1 MAIATA
7 ARAHLRPQIR
17 PRSLDLKRSLML
29 RVAGVA
35 LCCFL
40 VAAALAVYGT
50 YREIRQANEA
60 VADLLARHLQVQL
73 WRIDAS
79 LDLPGRFPDWD
90 AVGDRIQG
98 AGQCIQLVDGNGSVT
113 RSGCVGT
120 EHHVPALPA
129 ALSALGTWLLGVRAD
144 SARPIVHRERAY
156 GTLVV
161 TTDTAVVLAAVWK
174 DVSRLLA
181 LTALLV
187 GAICLLQYVAVGR
200 ALRPTKDV
208 LVGLDRLAR
217 DDLTCRLPSFRLIE
231 LQRISEVFNALAT
244 ALDRTRRERTQL
256 AIRLVDGQEQE
267 RRRLAR
273 ELHDE
278 LGQTLSAIGAG
289 AASIKA
295 TAEAECPALVAEAD
309 RLVHTAMATM
319 RSLRRTLET
328 LRPPEIDDF
337 GLAASL
343 AALAR
348 DQERQAGGKL
358 QIRLD
363 ADADLQGLPP
373 TAAAHVYRIVQE
385 GLTNIAK
392 HAHASRARVTLA
404 VHPAAS
410 EQVRS
415 HARWLALTIEDD
427 GRSGAGDGAAAY
439 GNALDHGLG
448 HGLGNGSGNGLGL
461 IGMRERAMALGGR
474 LDVIREDGG
483 FKLLA
488 MIPLAAAETVQ

>member
-1 MAIATA
+1 MAMPAA
-7 ARAHLRPQIR
+7 ARAHLE

-29 RVAGVA
+29 RVSGVA

-50 YREIRQANEA
+50 YRDIRQANEA
-60 VADLLARHLQVQL
+60 AADVVARHLEMQL
-73 WRIDAS
+73 WRIEAS
-79 LDLPGRFPDWD
+79 IDVPARFPDWD
-90 AVGDRIQG
+90 AVIDRIQG
-98 AGQCIQLVDGNGSVT
+98 AGQCIHFADANGSVR

-120 EHHVPALPA
+120 ERHAAALPPG
-129 ALSALGTWLLGVRAD
+129 LSSLGTWLLGTRAD
-144 SARPIVHRERAY
+144 SSRPVANRGRAY

-174 DVSRLLA
+174 DVSRLLG

-200 ALRPTKDV
+200 ALRPTRDI

-231 LQRISEVFNALAT
+231 LQRISEVFNALAA
-244 ALDRTRRERTQL
+244 ALDRTRHERTQL
-256 AIRLVDGQEQE
+256 ATRLVDGQEQE

-278 LGQTLSAIGAG
+278 LAQTLSAIGAG

-295 TAEAECPALVAEAD
+295 TAEAECPALVEEAD
-309 RLVHTAMATM
+309 RLVHTTMATM

-348 DQERQAGGKL
+348 DQERRTGGKL

-363 ADADLQGLPP
+363 ADDGLRSLPP

-392 HAHASRARVTLA
+392 HAHASQARVALEI
-404 VHPAAS
+404 HPGAS
-410 EQVRS
+410 GQARP

-427 GRSGAGDGAAAY
+427 GCGGAGHGTAA
-439 GNALDHGLG
+439 DG
-448 HGLGNGSGNGLGL
+448 HGPGSGSCNGSGNRLGL
-461 IGMRERAMALGGR
+461 IGMRERAMALGGQ

-483 FKLLA
+483 FKLQA
-488 MIPLAAAETVQ
+488 VIPLAGAETVP